1 MKKKRIVLLF
11 VALMVSMLC
20 FTACGDKG
28 DALSGSMRIVI
39 ATDAQSEAKVIEV
52 SLDGYTS
59 SDSVMDVLDK
69 LADEKKLCYKGSK
82 GVYGIYLTA
91 LGVPVESTY
100 GGETSLVDSYILEE
114 SLAAHKSLYTYT
126 NVEADKLETKPDAAY
141 QAMTVEYDGQTL
153 TESMNGVSKMQIRD
167 GAVIYFTYLIWG

>member
-1 MKKKRIVLLF
+1 MKRKRIGLLF
-11 VALMVSMLC
+11 VALMVSLLS

-39 ATDAQSEAKVIEV
+39 AESAQSEATVIEV
-52 SLDGYTS
+52 SLGGFTTA
-59 SDSVMDVLDK
+59 DSVMDVLNK

-100 GGETSLVDSYILEE
+100 NGETSLVDNYILEE
-114 SLAAHKSLYTYT
+114 SYAEHRSLYTYT
-126 NVEADKLETKPDAAY
+126 NVEADKLETKPGASY

-153 TESMNGVSKMQIRD
+153 TESMNGVSKMQIKD
-167 GAVIYFTYLIWG
+167 GAIIYFTYLIWG